1 MSSPEDYARPTRR
14 PLKIFAFDPM
24 LGRVAGNRAT
34 VQIANEADLKPGPF
48 GERVGVIDYDG
59 ANRCYYQPVNLDD
72 EAILMQGGLDPT
84 ESDPRFH
91 QQMVYAVA
99 MRVIE
104 NFDRALG
111 RRVSFRGKQ
120 LRLFPHAFKGANAF
134 FDPDPMAIFF
144 GYFTA
149 DKENPGAN
157 IPGQTVFSCLSHDII
172 SHEMTHAMVHRLRH
186 RFDEASNRDVFAFHE
201 GFSDIVAIFQHF
213 SFPEVLTETIQKTRT
228 QLSQPGPLVELAQ
241 QFGYATGAG
250 EALRSVRDP
259 NHEGKPDKNLYRKLH
274 EPHDRGSI
282 LVAAIF
288 DSFFATY
295 QQRIRDLIRIATG
308 GSGLLPEGYL
318 HPDLV
323 NRIAGE
329 ASKSA
334 QYVLNMCIRAFEY
347 LPPVDITYGDYLR
360 AMVTADREVAPG
372 DEYGQRAALI
382 EAFRVRGIYPKGV
395 TSLAEEALMWEPRIG
410 SELPLLPKL
419 RDKQLSVTARAF
431 DRRSATPDEEKEL
444 GEWAQELR
452 AYAMKNRRLLDLD
465 PRLPVALDG
474 FHSVFRFSTEGQLIV
489 ELVAQ
494 FVQTVKGS
502 HARFGGVPLRGG
514 STIIASADGQ
524 IRYVIAKPLPGKHL
538 ADRKDVRELAD
549 QRVVDQE
556 EFVAECDLRD
566 PFLPWSNDHYLES
579 RMRNRFRFSALHGM
593 AGLR

>member
-1 MSSPEDYARPTRR
+1 MSNPEDYARPTRR

-24 LGRVAGNRAT
+24 LGRVAGNRVT
-34 VQIANEADLKPGPF
+34 VQIANEPNLLPGPF

-111 RRVSFRGKQ
+111 RRVSFRGKK

-134 FDPDPMAIFF
+134 FDPDPLAIFF

-149 DKENPGAN
+149 DKDNPGAN

-213 SFPEVLTETIQKTRT
+213 TFPEVLAETIQKTRT

-250 EALRSVRDP
+250 AALRSVRDP
-259 NHEGKPDKNLYRKLH
+259 TQEGKPDKNLYQKLD

-282 LVAAIF
+282 LVAAVF

-295 QQRIRDLIRIATG
+295 QQRIQDLIRIATG
-308 GSGLLPEGYL
+308 GSGLLPAGNL

-323 NRIAGE
+323 NRIANE

-347 LPPVDITYGDYLR
+347 LPPVDITYGDFLR

-372 DEYGQRAALI
+372 DEYVQRAALI

-395 TSLAEEALMWEPRIG
+395 TSLAEEALVWEPRSG
-410 SELPLLPKL
+410 LPLLPKL

-431 DRRSATPDEEKEL
+431 DRRNATPDEEKEL
-444 GEWAQELR
+444 SDWAKELHKYALRHR
-452 AYAMKNRRLLDLD
+452 AALDLD
-465 PRLPVALDG
+465 PRLPVSLDG

-494 FVQTVKGS
+494 FVQTVAGS
-502 HARFGGVPLRGG
+502 ESQFGGVPLRGG
-514 STIIASADGQ
+514 STIIASADGN
-524 IRYVIAKPLPGKHL
+524 IRYVISKPLPGKHL
-538 ADRKDVRELAD
+538 AARKEVRELAEA
-549 QRVVDQE
+549 R
-556 EFVAECDLRD
+556 VAEQRDFVDECDRRD
-566 PFLPWSNDHYLES
+566 SYLAWSNDHYLKN
-579 RMRNRFRFSALHGM
+579 RMRNRFTFSALHGM
-593 AGLR
+593 PGVR